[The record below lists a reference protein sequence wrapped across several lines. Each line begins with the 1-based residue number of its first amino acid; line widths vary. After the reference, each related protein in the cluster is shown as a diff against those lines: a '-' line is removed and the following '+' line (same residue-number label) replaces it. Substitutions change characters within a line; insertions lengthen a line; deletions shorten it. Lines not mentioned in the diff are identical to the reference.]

1 MYLVIYLYLYIRNCT
16 ADGMDNQEDTF
27 IESNKTKEDT
37 PSPSLPIDATSVT
50 EDIEKY
56 FDLSALKP
64 PALKRSDTISMNNGI
79 NISTELN
86 TEYNNRPMVAEKLH
100 LEEEEEDI
108 NDIVEKL
115 LSDTMSK
122 LTLGSLDNI
131 ITTNQIN
138 EIGNHPRREEEEINK
153 DSDTSS
159 PVNAPELLPT
169 GTQSEIENTT
179 QIDMYNN
186 PQFNLCLQKAVDF
199 EASDIG
205 DYYKKHFC
213 LQPCSSS
220 KYKCRKSTIEKYY
233 AEMEDYITNSL
244 DEVMKYNQTRLCVL
258 QKGHTGECS
267 SCPFSQGKILKHS
280 RVSNKMETSINSC
293 IYQVPGDT
301 SGNSYF
307 KNRAS
312 RLYPIVVSSDT
323 KIKMK
328 KASCTSKM
336 PKICISLKEHTTP
349 FQMAT
354 AYIDWVTYAT
364 HIDEMEDNFMSS
376 IAEPFLGWKDL
387 LVNRHAAFLQNH
399 FKSRNRKI
407 FDTTSGVRKTI
418 CAVKQDILTVANFA
432 DISRDNRINIDPNDI
447 QMGHIVPRSNN
458 EFTIRGT
465 NLLMMTRDGNRA
477 VGENDYLDDSWIL
490 RDISILQNLCSPKM
504 D

>member
-1 MYLVIYLYLYIRNCT
+1 
-16 ADGMDNQEDTF
+16 MDNKEDSL
-27 IESNKTKEDT
+27 IKSNITKEGN
-37 PSPSLPIDATSVT
+37 PSPSLPVDVTSVS
-50 EDIEKY
+50 EEIEKY
-56 FDLSALKP
+56 FDLSTLKP
-64 PALKRSDTISMNNGI
+64 PALKRSDTISLNNGI

-86 TEYNNRPMVAEKLH
+86 TEYNSRPMVAENSH
-100 LEEEEEDI
+100 LEEEVDI
-108 NDIVEKL
+108 NNIVEKL
-115 LSDTMSK
+115 LSDSMSK
-122 LTLGSLDNI
+122 LTLGTLDSSI
-131 ITTNQIN
+131 ISTTSNQINQIN
-138 EIGNHPRREEEEINK
+138 ENGNHPRREEEEINE
-153 DSDTSS
+153 DSDDTSS
-159 PVNAPELLPT
+159 PVNAPEELPT

-179 QIDMYNN
+179 AQIDMYNN
-186 PQFNLCLQKAVDF
+186 PQFNLCLQKALAF
-199 EASDIG
+199 EESDIG

-354 AYIDWVTYAT
+354 AYIDWVTYAI
-364 HIDEMEDNFMSS
+364 HIDEMEDNFVSS

-490 RDISILQNLCSPKM
+490 RDISILQNLCSPKI